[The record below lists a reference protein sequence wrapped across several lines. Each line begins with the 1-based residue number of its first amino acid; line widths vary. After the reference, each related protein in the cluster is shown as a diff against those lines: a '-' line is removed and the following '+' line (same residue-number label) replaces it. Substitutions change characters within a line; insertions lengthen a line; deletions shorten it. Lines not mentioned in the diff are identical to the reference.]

1 MNEPQTAPIA
11 VDHVAVY
18 EKLRVWLQLDKAK
31 FWEDSIRLDGWASFV
46 HLLFRSGNSAPVLSL
61 MDTTFASLYAWTY
74 RLAEQFSSLVDSVQ
88 NVSLS
93 NKNSQSSRGDMH
105 VMKYV
110 LPDDRAESLLLC
122 DRFVNMRKR
131 ELLAIAP
138 KMEMLLATTKRGMVT
153 TTSAHSDEKE
163 LGTLVM
169 TREYF
174 DALCDEHNNSYHSSQ
189 RPLSVELTFCDIFF
203 ILDVIMYRAA
213 KLCAK

>member
-1 MNEPQTAPIA
+1 
-11 VDHVAVY
+11 
-18 EKLRVWLQLDKAK
+18 
-31 FWEDSIRLDGWASFV
+31 
-46 HLLFRSGNSAPVLSL
+46 
-61 MDTTFASLYAWTY
+61 
-74 RLAEQFSSLVDSVQ
+74 
-88 NVSLS
+88 
-93 NKNSQSSRGDMH
+93 MH

-131 ELLAIAP
+131 ELLAITP